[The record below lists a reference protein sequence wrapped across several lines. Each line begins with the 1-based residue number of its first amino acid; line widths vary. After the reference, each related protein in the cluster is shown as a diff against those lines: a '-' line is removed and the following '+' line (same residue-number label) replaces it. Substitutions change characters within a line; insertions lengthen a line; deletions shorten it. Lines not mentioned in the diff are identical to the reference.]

1 MSVNEPT
8 PSATSGHARVPTDE
22 ELLQRAREIGP
33 TLVKRQAETE
43 TLGRYAEDTHRAFSE
58 AGF

>member
-1 MSVNEPT
+1 MSIDEST
-8 PSATSGHARVPTDE
+8 SSAVPGDTRIPTDE
-22 ELLQRAREIGP
+22 ELLQRAKKIGP